1 MPWRKSTSAFHHI
14 NAPDLPLMDN
24 AAFSGRLI
32 IGSLHGLSS
41 PVIQH
46 AETLYADIRI
56 HQGGRFQI
64 PPTTEERAI
73 YTLEGN
79 VGIGGEVF
87 PPDRLLAFRPGDD
100 IVVQGRPEARISCFS
115 VVRPSAQGAI
125 YGGISW
131 LPSKERIEQAKE
143 EWRTGRFLILCRGMS
158 RISFPCQNS
167 GLLCGTHC
175 EAVPAVRMLDLGP
188 MLVIP
193 AKV

>member
-1 MPWRKSTSAFHHI
+1 MRRFRPSHYR
-14 NAPDLPLMDN
+14 LP
-24 AAFSGRLI
+24 AWA
-32 IGSLHGLSS
+32 SS

-100 IVVQGRPEARISCFS
+100 IVVQAGPEGAHIMLFGGA
-115 VVRPSAQGAI
+115 PSAQGAI

-131 LPSKERIEQAKE
+131 LPPKSA
-143 EWRTGRFLILCRGMS
+143 
-158 RISFPCQNS
+158 
-167 GLLCGTHC
+167 
-175 EAVPAVRMLDLGP
+175 
-188 MLVIP
+188 
-193 AKV
+193 